1 MNNGYLSQYFE
12 AVAAK
17 KLSAVEVDPEKS
29 HQHEFNGSRELK
41 QVLGQEQP
49 RQFETKFL
57 WIEEQNAAL
66 SEDGSVT
73 WYDAR
78 ANHPTRSE
86 FRLYFPGNGVMN
98 MASEGDT
105 LFIAKRTDGSL
116 LIVITLSGSTI
127 ESQLFWL
134 FGLTPSEGRG
144 FEVTEI
150 DRRNDHELDFAAR
163 FILDELGIEIE
174 EPENDKMDRLLARFY
189 GKFPN
194 TADFSRFA
202 RDTSEININLTE
214 KPDLALIEYMNWE
227 EKLFRRMERHVV
239 SQRLHEG
246 FIADDGHDVDGFINF
261 SLSVQNR
268 RKSRAGYAFEDHLTN
283 ILLANGIAFTRKAET
298 EFKSK
303 PDFLFPGISE
313 YRNPLFPAE
322 KLTVLGTKT
331 SCKDRWRQV
340 LSEAEK
346 IKNKHLLTLEPGI
359 SENQTTEMQGNGV
372 QLIVPESLHQTYSES
387 QRSWLM
393 NVKEF
398 IDLVRE
404 RQGSTPTIVG
414 RLF

>member
-12 AVAAK
+12 TVAAK

-29 HQHEFNGSRELK
+29 HQHEFNGSKELK
-41 QVLGQEQP
+41 QVLGFEQP
-49 RQFETKFL
+49 QQLETKFL

-66 SEDGSVT
+66 SEEGTVT

-78 ANHPTRSE
+78 ENHPTRSE
-86 FRLYFPGNGVMN
+86 YRLYFPSNGVMN

-116 LIVITLSGSTI
+116 MIVITLSGSTI
-127 ESQLFWL
+127 ESQLYWL
-134 FGLTPSEGRG
+134 FGLSPLEGKG
-144 FEVTEI
+144 FEVAEI
-150 DRRNDHELDFAAR
+150 DRSKDHELDFAAR

-174 EPENDKMDRLLARFY
+174 EPENDKLDRLLARFY
-189 GKFPN
+189 GRFPN
-194 TADFSRFA
+194 TADFSKFA
-202 RDTSEININLTE
+202 RDTSEFKINLAE
-214 KPDLALIEYMNWE
+214 DPDLALIEYMNWE
-227 EKLFRRMERHVV
+227 EKLFRRLERHVV
-239 SQRLHEG
+239 SQRLEEG
-246 FIADDGHDVDGFINF
+246 FVADDGHDVDGFINF

-303 PDFLFPGISE
+303 PDFLFPGILE
-313 YRNPLFPAE
+313 YRNALFPHE

-359 SENQTTEMQGNGV
+359 SENQTTEMRGNRV
-372 QLIVPESLHQTYSES
+372 QLIVPESLHQTYTAS
-387 QRSWLM
+387 QRTWLM

-398 IDLVRE
+398 IDLVKE
-404 RQGSTPTIVG
+404 RQGSFSNSFG